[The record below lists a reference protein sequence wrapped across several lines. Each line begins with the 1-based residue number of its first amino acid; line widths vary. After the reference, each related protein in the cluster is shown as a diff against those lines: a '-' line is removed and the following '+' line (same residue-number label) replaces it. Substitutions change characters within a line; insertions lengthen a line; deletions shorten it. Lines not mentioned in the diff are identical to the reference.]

1 MPERINYN
9 LDNGEV
15 KINAMIRIMA
25 HVVFA
30 GVILFT
36 LQAFVCLMFWGRVSN
51 TISNNSHTMYYSQI
65 YLKYCAI
72 FTAVALFIYYMLKTV
87 RFCGLQ
93 KRLETNKVLNDLILL
108 TFAAML
114 VWALISTFKSPNIE
128 KSLYGSGY
136 INEGYFTVLQYA
148 TVFLSAYSIKD
159 EISFSKKT
167 IAYIFIALAG
177 IIELSLL
184 CAEAFNFPIAK
195 YVFLGVF
202 NNSNHFGYFLAM
214 SATMTFGAVV
224 YSKNNIQSVVVS
236 LLLMLNVYYLFF
248 YNALGANL
256 AYLGGIVFIVC
267 SGFISKKLKWKR
279 LLFALGLSAAV
290 TLIIEVGGRTNL
302 WKSYIEL
309 LDDVKRI
316 FLNYKNGGGED
327 VSSAGTSRFGLW
339 SRTIK
344 VIARVPWFGK
354 GLDLYYSN
362 NIYDPS
368 LDVAHNEYLTM
379 ASNIGIPGL
388 VMYSIALVWW
398 FVRAIMARKYLSHV
412 DLILLSGAFAYLI
425 SAVFGNSF
433 TYTYPYFLLFFALSI
448 QSRPGKGLEYELL
461 QQQNDGI
468 ILSTTHI
475 LRE

>member
-9 LDNGEV
+9 LDYGEV

-51 TISNNSHTMYYSQI
+51 TISTNSHTMYYSQI
-65 YLKYCAI
+65 YLKYCSI

-108 TFAAML
+108 PFAAML

-184 CAEAFNFPIAK
+184 CAEI
-195 YVFLGVF
+195 
-202 NNSNHFGYFLAM
+202 
-214 SATMTFGAVV
+214 
-224 YSKNNIQSVVVS
+224 
-236 LLLMLNVYYLFF
+236 
-248 YNALGANL
+248 
-256 AYLGGIVFIVC
+256 
-267 SGFISKKLKWKR
+267 
-279 LLFALGLSAAV
+279 
-290 TLIIEVGGRTNL
+290 GR
-302 WKSYIEL
+302 
-309 LDDVKRI
+309 
-316 FLNYKNGGGED
+316 
-327 VSSAGTSRFGLW
+327 
-339 SRTIK
+339 
-344 VIARVPWFGK
+344 
-354 GLDLYYSN
+354 
-362 NIYDPS
+362 
-368 LDVAHNEYLTM
+368 
-379 ASNIGIPGL
+379 
-388 VMYSIALVWW
+388 
-398 FVRAIMARKYLSHV
+398 SHV
-412 DLILLSGAFAYLI
+412 
-425 SAVFGNSF
+425 
-433 TYTYPYFLLFFALSI
+433 
-448 QSRPGKGLEYELL
+448 
-461 QQQNDGI
+461 
-468 ILSTTHI
+468 
-475 LRE
+475 